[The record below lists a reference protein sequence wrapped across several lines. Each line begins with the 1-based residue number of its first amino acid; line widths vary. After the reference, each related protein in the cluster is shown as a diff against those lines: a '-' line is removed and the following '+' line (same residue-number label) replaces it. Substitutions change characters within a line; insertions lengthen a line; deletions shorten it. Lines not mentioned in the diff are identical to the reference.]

1 MCETQAAAAPW
12 TWSTP
17 RSGLGDPARRGKGS
31 LLGRF
36 AGACHGAGNREGHSQ
51 EEVKGADVLPG
62 SSCSCGKKKREEER
76 PPWEGARCRRR
87 GAPCCSRGEEGRA
100 AVAVGGLLREVE
112 EDRGNRLEKREGEWR
127 LKIFRG
133 GIAK

>member
-1 MCETQAAAAPW
+1 MEK
-12 TWSTP
+12 
-17 RSGLGDPARRGKGS
+17 PAGG
-31 LLGRF
+31 
-36 AGACHGAGNREGHSQ
+36 HGAKSREGRGQ
-51 EEVKGADVLPG
+51 EEVRGADVLPG
-62 SSCSCGKKKREEER
+62 SSCSCGKKQREEER
-76 PPWEGARCRRR
+76 PPWEGACCRRR

-112 EDRGNRLEKREGEWR
+112 EGRGNRLEKREGEWW

>member
-36 AGACHGAGNREGHSQ
+36 AGACHGAGNREGRSQ
-51 EEVKGADVLPG
+51 EEVKGADMLPG
-62 SSCSCGKKKREEER
+62 SSAMAASAGRHGKAGGTGAMARRKLLRAAVRKTGTGSSQGGAATGRGARLASSLE
-76 PPWEGARCRRR
+76 EGARRR
-87 GAPCCSRGEEGRA
+87 GRRDLGVPAGMELG
-100 AVAVGGLLREVE
+100 
-112 EDRGNRLEKREGEWR
+112 
-127 LKIFRG
+127 
-133 GIAK
+133 